1 MIYLFNKFIKNKYFI
16 LFVILFLILL
26 YLIFNPIMGSKME
39 YMDLNNIT
47 DNIYL
52 YFVYILPFTFY
63 NNATVSCLIL
73 DLSYFCIISYIG
85 VYFVNYFFEDTATIT
100 LTRKDRNKWIKDIFK
115 CIIIFATIISI
126 IYSLYF
132 LILCIFN
139 TFIIK
144 FKIDLLIIIIY
155 KILIS
160 IILSLTYILFY
171 IKIKDILIS
180 LGFSYIISIL
190 YQLLIKITFLE
201 STLYFKYPIIIILL
215 LIISIILIFNYI
227 KIVFKR
233 SDVS

>member
-16 LFVILFLILL
+16 LFIILFLILL

-132 LILCIFN
+132 SILCIFN

-160 IILSLTYILFY
+160 IILSLIYILFY

-190 YQLLIKITFLE
+190 YQLLIKITFIE
-201 STLYFKYPIIIILL
+201 
-215 LIISIILIFNYI
+215 
-227 KIVFKR
+227 
-233 SDVS
+233 